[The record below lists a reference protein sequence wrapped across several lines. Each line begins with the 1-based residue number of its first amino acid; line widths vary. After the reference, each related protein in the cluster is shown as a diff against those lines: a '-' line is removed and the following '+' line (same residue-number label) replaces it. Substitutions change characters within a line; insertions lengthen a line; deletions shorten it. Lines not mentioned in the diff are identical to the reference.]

1 VTGWQAMPW
10 NDGGSAA
17 IVLHDPSNAA
27 VKAKVAALL
36 KQLQDDPQYGI
47 ASVLDHEQA
56 VAHGGT
62 AQASWF
68 VQFRPGHEMGIKPDA
83 PVLSPGHYRGMH
95 GYDAALPEMR
105 STFLIEGK
113 GVPAARDLGSI
124 DMRDIA
130 PTLAVLLGV
139 QLPQAQGKALLAAD
153 AAVAVSAQ
161 GGHPSAHERMTDS
174 AK

>member
-1 VTGWQAMPW
+1 
-10 NDGGSAA
+10 
-17 IVLHDPSNAA
+17 LHDPSNAA

-56 VAHGGT
+56 VTHGGT
-62 AQASWF
+62 VQASWF
-68 VQFRPGHEMGIKPDA
+68 VQFRPGNEMGIKPDA

-130 PTLAVLLGV
+130 PTLAALLGV
-139 QLPQAQGKALLAAD
+139 QLPQAQGKALLEMD
-153 AAVAVSAQ
+153 AAVATSPQ
-161 GGHPSAHERMTDS
+161 SRNPLAHARMGDS
-174 AK
+174 TK